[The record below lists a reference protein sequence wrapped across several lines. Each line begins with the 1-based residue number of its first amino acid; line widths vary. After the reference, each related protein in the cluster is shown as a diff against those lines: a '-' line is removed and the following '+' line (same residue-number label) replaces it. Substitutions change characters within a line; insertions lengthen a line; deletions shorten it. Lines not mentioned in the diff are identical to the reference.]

1 MREIIL
7 SEIRPFGNLASTLE
21 TFEKNVIMCEKE
33 GYTKEVARLC
43 KLLYEFGFLDPNEW
57 FDEIETEEERP
68 EIEMIVLFPRVL
80 FIRLNNI
87 AQKDLNGI
95 KMKPIA
101 EQLMD
106 DKDFMKYFPNTIFK

>member
-7 SEIRPFGNLASTLE
+7 SEVRPTGNLKEILE
-21 TFEKNVIMCEKE
+21 DFEKQVILCEKE

-43 KLLYEFGFLDPNEW
+43 KLLYDFGFLDANEW
-57 FDEIETEEERP
+57 FDELKTEDERP
-68 EIEMIVLFPRVL
+68 EIEAIVLFPRAL